1 MSFFIGLKR
10 KYTEEADEP
19 EHQRVRAKRR
29 QTTCKQPRHIHHIE
43 FCPSSAYI
51 KHISKKELFDEL
63 TDSVFTVEEYDICIV
78 AQEAF
83 EQTDVVPLDPRYMP
97 YKLRI
102 LLKMQT
108 KYTTEDM
115 RVAIKDVIERV
126 QGEPLKESIEL
137 EVSGAN
143 DLKDAVA
150 SITKI
155 DMDFLSFSE
164 PYVRDM
170 FNFRFK
176 IFSWCKLNAHLAL
189 EDPIVQQYI
198 ESNKPFG
205 KKFVTETFKK
215 AVVTRNQTIER
226 QQELTEPLP
235 NELRNITSPPPNEST
250 ESNNEE
256 ENTNEQHVINVI
268 NEQHII
274 DETLVEQLEEN
285 NITYDAAPN
294 DETNLPQTFEP
305 TNEPSV
311 GTFITFT
318 STELASN
325 FQIVYEPE
333 QENNTMN
340 NLLNNN
346 LNNIEIL
353 NQEESLENV
362 NIDNELE
369 INLDLSGFLPQLD
382 TFDIFNLF

>member
-83 EQTDVVPLDPRYMP
+83 EQTDVVPLDPRYMQ

-176 IFSWCKLNAHLAL
+176 IFSCCKLNAHLAL
-189 EDPIVQQYI
+189 EDQIVQQYI

-235 NELRNITSPPPNEST
+235 NELRR
-250 ESNNEE
+250 
-256 ENTNEQHVINVI
+256 
-268 NEQHII
+268 
-274 DETLVEQLEEN
+274 
-285 NITYDAAPN
+285 
-294 DETNLPQTFEP
+294 
-305 TNEPSV
+305 
-311 GTFITFT
+311 G
-318 STELASN
+318 
-325 FQIVYEPE
+325 
-333 QENNTMN
+333 
-340 NLLNNN
+340 
-346 LNNIEIL
+346 
-353 NQEESLENV
+353 
-362 NIDNELE
+362 
-369 INLDLSGFLPQLD
+369 
-382 TFDIFNLF
+382 